1 MLGGGAG
8 VARNSVVLASFPS
21 PTELS
26 LPSLPWLHK
35 QKQTLSFFLKDLI
48 DLFTMYEYLPVCLY
62 LHHELDEARRGYGI
76 LWNRSLHVGWL

>member
-35 QKQTLSFFLKDLI
+35 QKQTLFFSFKRTN
-48 DLFTMYEYLPVCLY
+48 LFSVFEYLPVCLY
-62 LHHELDEARRGYGI
+62 LYHELDEARRGYGI
-76 LWNRSLHVGWL
+76 PWNGSLHVGWL